1 MTSASKDKKK
11 RGNQI
16 ELYEI
21 SKEKITRGV
30 EGMSKKY
37 VVNWMTISS
46 VVKTN
51 EAFYFFTTEEEA
63 FIIAKSGLMEGTFE
77 SLRHMIYTYMP
88 MNKKGVSEFIIKDKE
103 VKKELKKKKKLEKK
117 AK

>member
-1 MTSASKDKKK
+1 M
-11 RGNQI
+11 
-16 ELYEI
+16 
-21 SKEKITRGV
+21 
-30 EGMSKKY
+30 
-37 VVNWMTISS
+37 NWMTISS
-46 VVKTN
+46 VVETN

-88 MNKKGVSEFIIKDKE
+88 KNKKGVSEFIIKDKE
-103 VKKELKKKKKLEKK
+103 VKKELKEKKKLEKK